1 MTDEHKC
8 LHEADLAVI
17 AERITENGKDT
28 KKILKILEGDNG
40 VGMKTEVELLKQDQK
55 RSRWWLKGITA
66 AILGLAFYAI
76 RALIAG

>member
-8 LHEADLAVI
+8 LHEVDFAI
-17 AERITENGKDT
+17 MAERVEENVKDT
-28 KKILKILEGDNG
+28 KQILTILQGDNG
-40 VGMKTEVELLKQDQK
+40 IGLKTEVELLKQDQK